1 MQKENSIFH
10 NFDYGS
16 REFPGFISQTQP
28 TSETLYASLSEN
40 LRLKEL
46 RKSKSRMTNNWE
58 EIKWI
63 FEPDGTLRDIYVENV
78 NIEDW
83 KILIDYLNTNHIVKY
98 GPSDDNQIINK
109 INKDYLIQLLTDV
122 TGKLELKTVA
132 IIIDNI
138 IINTHFFTVDEI
150 EFDIEPEE
158 INSVEDYEKVLSFMN
173 EISRILNKQL
183 ILTGENQIQFPLVT
197 VEFSKNLITA
207 LTKKDAEK
215 LWK

>member
-1 MQKENSIFH
+1 M
-10 NFDYGS
+10 
-16 REFPGFISQTQP
+16 
-28 TSETLYASLSEN
+28 
-40 LRLKEL
+40 
-46 RKSKSRMTNNWE
+46 KSKSRMTNNWE

-78 NIEDW
+78 DIEDW
-83 KILIDYLNTNHIVKY
+83 KNLIDYLNANHILKY
-98 GPSDDNQIINK
+98 GPSDENQIINK
-109 INKDYLIQLLTDV
+109 IDKHYLIQLLTDV

-132 IIIDNI
+132 IIIDDI

-158 INSVEDYEKVLSFMN
+158 INSVDNYEKVLSFMN

-183 ILTGENQIQFPLVT
+183 ILTGENQIKFPLVT
-197 VEFSKNLITA
+197 VEFSKNLIKA

>member
-1 MQKENSIFH
+1 M
-10 NFDYGS
+10 
-16 REFPGFISQTQP
+16 
-28 TSETLYASLSEN
+28 LCASLPEN

-46 RKSKSRMTNNWE
+46 KKSKSRMTNNWE

-78 NIEDW
+78 DIEDW
-83 KILIDYLNTNHIVKY
+83 KILIDYLNANHIVKY

-109 INKDYLIQLLTDV
+109 IDKDYLIQLLTDV

-132 IIIDNI
+132 IIIDDI

-150 EFDIEPEE
+150 EFDIEPKE
-158 INSVEDYEKVLSFMN
+158 INSVEDYKKVLSFMN
-173 EISRILNKQL
+173 EISRILNRQL
-183 ILTGENQIQFPLVT
+183 ILTGENQIQFPLVR
-197 VEFSKNLITA
+197 VEFSKNLINA

>member
-1 MQKENSIFH
+1 
-10 NFDYGS
+10 
-16 REFPGFISQTQP
+16 
-28 TSETLYASLSEN
+28 
-40 LRLKEL
+40 
-46 RKSKSRMTNNWE
+46 MTNNWE

-78 NIEDW
+78 DIEDW
-83 KILIDYLNTNHIVKY
+83 KILIDHLNANHIVKY

-109 INKDYLIQLLTDV
+109 IDKNYLIQLLTDV

-132 IIIDNI
+132 IIIDDI
-138 IINTHFFTVDEI
+138 IINTHFFTINEI

-158 INSVEDYEKVLSFMN
+158 ISSVEDYEKVLSFMN
-173 EISRILNKQL
+173 EISQVLNKQL
-183 ILTGENQIQFPLVT
+183 ILTGENQIQFPLVRI
-197 VEFSKNLITA
+197 EFSKNLIEA

>member
-1 MQKENSIFH
+1 
-10 NFDYGS
+10 
-16 REFPGFISQTQP
+16 
-28 TSETLYASLSEN
+28 
-40 LRLKEL
+40 
-46 RKSKSRMTNNWE
+46 MTNNWE

-197 VEFSKNLITA
+197 VEFSKNLIKA

>member
-1 MQKENSIFH
+1 
-10 NFDYGS
+10 
-16 REFPGFISQTQP
+16 
-28 TSETLYASLSEN
+28 
-40 LRLKEL
+40 
-46 RKSKSRMTNNWE
+46 MTNNWE

-78 NIEDW
+78 DIEDC
-83 KILIDYLNTNHIVKY
+83 KILIDYLNANHIVKY

-132 IIIDNI
+132 IIIDDI

-173 EISRILNKQL
+173 KISRVLNKQL

-197 VEFSKNLITA
+197 VEFSKNLIKA

>member
-1 MQKENSIFH
+1 
-10 NFDYGS
+10 
-16 REFPGFISQTQP
+16 
-28 TSETLYASLSEN
+28 
-40 LRLKEL
+40 
-46 RKSKSRMTNNWE
+46 MTNNWE
-58 EIKWI
+58 EINWI

-78 NIEDW
+78 DIEDW
-83 KILIDYLNTNHIVKY
+83 KILIDYLNSNHIVKY

-132 IIIDNI
+132 IMIDDI

-150 EFDIEPEE
+150 EFDIKPEE
-158 INSVEDYEKVLSFMN
+158 IKSVKDYEKVLSFMN
-173 EISRILNKQL
+173 EISRVLNKQL

-197 VEFSKNLITA
+197 VEFSKNLIKA

>member
-1 MQKENSIFH
+1 
-10 NFDYGS
+10 
-16 REFPGFISQTQP
+16 
-28 TSETLYASLSEN
+28 
-40 LRLKEL
+40 
-46 RKSKSRMTNNWE
+46 MTNNWE

-78 NIEDW
+78 DIEDW

-109 INKDYLIQLLTDV
+109 INKEYLIQLLTDV
-122 TGKLELKTVA
+122 TGKLELKTVT

-173 EISRILNKQL
+173 KISRVLNKQL

-197 VEFSKNLITA
+197 VEFSKNLIKA
-207 LTKKDAEK
+207 LTKKDPEK